1 MSLYYLNTAYILSGI
16 IKTIANENQVQFII
30 LIIILIDC
38 YAMFSIGILGFLVW
52 SCLMGLCY
60 SDIVVLNFTL
70 SQKIVLSISTLLN
83 SHFLVI
89 FYVYNLILL

>member
-1 MSLYYLNTAYILSGI
+1 M
-16 IKTIANENQVQFII
+16 
-30 LIIILIDC
+30 IDC

-60 SDIVVLNFTL
+60 SDIVVINITL

-83 SHFLVI
+83 SNFLVI
-89 FYVYNLILL
+89 FYVYNLILLQYLLAGFMNLFSKK